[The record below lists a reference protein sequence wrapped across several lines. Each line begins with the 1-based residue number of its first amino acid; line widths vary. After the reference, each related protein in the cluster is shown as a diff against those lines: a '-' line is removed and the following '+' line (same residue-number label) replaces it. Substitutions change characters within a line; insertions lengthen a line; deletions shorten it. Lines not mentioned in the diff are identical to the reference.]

1 LTAASVV
8 RRIYTDLAVIDVTA
22 EGLVVRELVD
32 DVDFPTLQAKTEATL
47 HPAHDIRALR
57 APAV

>member
-1 LTAASVV
+1 M

-32 DVDFPTLQAKTEATL
+32 ELDFAALQAKTEATL
-47 HPAHDIRALR
+47 RAAPDIKSLR
-57 APAV
+57 TPAV